1 VLGSIL
7 NVIAPVLL
15 LGVFGFA
22 ATKVGYFRAAHREG
36 LEKYVFDYAVP
47 VLLFHA
53 VVKLD
58 TPTASTGALF
68 AAYYLPLSA
77 VFLVGAIAA
86 RWLLKRT
93 TVEAIVIGL
102 GACYSNSVLLGI
114 PLVSRALGPDALLPL
129 FLLISVHGISVFA
142 VVTVLM
148 EVAKGQGAQLST
160 FPKQVAKGLISNPL
174 IQGLGAGFLW
184 KATGLGLHPL
194 VAEMF
199 DLVATSV
206 VPCALFVLGSSLA
219 TYTISG
225 SVVPAILVTSIKNLL
240 HPALVW
246 LVGSWIGLERD
257 WLAVA
262 ILLAA
267 MPTGMTMYQFATRY
281 QVAPPV
287 ATTCIFVSTVSG
299 IGTLSIVIALI
310 AGLP

>member
-1 VLGSIL
+1 MLGTIVT
-7 NVIAPVLL
+7 VIAPVLL
-15 LGVFGFA
+15 LGVFGFV

-36 LEKYVFDYAVP
+36 LGKYVFDHAVP
-47 VLLFHA
+47 ILLFHA
-53 VVKLD
+53 VLKLD
-58 TPTASTGALF
+58 FPTASAGALF
-68 AAYYLPLSA
+68 IAYYLPLA
-77 VFLVGAIAA
+77 LVFLLGAVLAI
-86 RWLLKRT
+86 WVLKRS

-102 GACYSNSVLLGI
+102 GACFSNTVLLGI
-114 PLVSRALGPDALLPL
+114 PLVPRALGPEALLPL

-142 VVTVLM
+142 VITVLM
-148 EVAKGQGAQLST
+148 EVAKGQDAQLSA

-199 DLVATSV
+199 ELVATSV

-219 TYTISG
+219 TYTLSG
-225 SVVPAILVTSIKNLL
+225 SILPAVLVTSVKNLI

-246 LVGSWIGLERD
+246 GVGSWIGLERD